1 MRLLHTSDWHL
12 GKRLFDKERYD
23 VFEKFLAWL
32 LSTIRQE
39 RVDTLIVAGDIFD
52 TAVPTNKSLRLYYD
66 FLSQLTSSE
75 CRHVVIVSG
84 NHDSPTLLEAP
95 KGILENFGVHV
106 IGGAE
111 SPEDEV
117 IELKDK
123 AGNLE
128 GVVCAVPF
136 LRERDILRLK
146 DDSTLS
152 RAEGIQLAVENHYK
166 SVVKAAIDRMGA
178 KRVPLIATG
187 HLFTVGSPKGEDV
200 NELYIGATGAVPVN
214 IFPSEIDYLAL
225 GHIHRAY
232 SIGGDKT
239 RNYCGAPIPL
249 TFEEAN
255 LEKLVRLVDFEPDE
269 IKVADI
275 QVPKFDRLVSV
286 QGSQTEISTKL
297 KELAGQDEKILVE
310 VIHTGKANAINLTG
324 EVSEQTLGTKIEVL
338 RVFDETKK
346 ANCLANDGDEM
357 EIGELTWE
365 NVFEKKL
372 KNETFEGEV
381 SEEELWNAYRNAY
394 FQISELADVNA
405 Q

>member
-152 RAEGIQLAVENHYK
+152 RAEEIQLAVENHYK

-214 IFPSEIDYLAL
+214 IFPPGSENLAL

-324 EVSEQTLGTKIEVL
+324 EVSEQTSGTKIEVL

>member
-95 KGILENFGVHV
+95 KEILENFGVHV

-152 RAEGIQLAVENHYK
+152 RAEEIQLAVENHYK

-297 KELAGQDEKILVE
+297 KELSGQDEKILVE

-324 EVSEQTLGTKIEVL
+324 EVSEQTSGTKIEVL

>member
-23 VFEKFLAWL
+23 VFENFLTWL
-32 LSTIRQE
+32 LSTIRKE

-66 FLSQLTSSE
+66 FLSHLSGSG

-95 KGILENFGVHV
+95 KEILASLGVHV

-111 SPEDEV
+111 NPENEV
-117 IELKDK
+117 IELKDSSGK
-123 AGNLE
+123 LE

-152 RAEGIQLAVENHYK
+152 RSEEIQLAVENHYK
-166 SVVKAAIDRMGA
+166 NVVKKAIDKMGA

-200 NELYIGATGAVPVN
+200 NELYIGATGAVPIS

-239 RNYCGAPIPL
+239 RNYSGAPISF

-269 IKVADI
+269 IKVTDI
-275 QVPKFDRLVSV
+275 PVPKFDKLVSV
-286 QGSQTEISTKL
+286 QGSQTEITAKL
-297 KELAGQDEKILVE
+297 KELIAQDKKILVE
-310 VIHTGKANAINLTG
+310 VIHTGKTDAINLTR
-324 EVSEQTLGTKIEVL
+324 EVADQTSGTKIEVL
-338 RVFDETKK
+338 RIFDETKK
-346 ANCLANDGDEM
+346 ANCLANDAEEM

-394 FQISELADVNA
+394 FQISEFADVNA

>member
-23 VFEKFLAWL
+23 VFENFLTWL
-32 LSTIRQE
+32 LSTIRKE

-66 FLSQLTSSE
+66 FLSHLSGSG

-95 KGILENFGVHV
+95 KEILASLGVHV

-111 SPEDEV
+111 NPENEV
-117 IELKDK
+117 IELKDSSGK
-123 AGNLE
+123 LE

-152 RAEGIQLAVENHYK
+152 RSEEIQLAVENHYK
-166 SVVKAAIDRMGA
+166 NVVKKAIDKMGA

-200 NELYIGATGAVPVN
+200 NELYIGATGAVPVS
-214 IFPSEIDYLAL
+214 ICPSEIDYLAL

-232 SIGGDKT
+232 SSGGDTT
-239 RNYCGAPIPL
+239 RNSF

-269 IKVADI
+269 IKVTDI
-275 QVPKFDRLVSV
+275 PVPKFDKLVSV
-286 QGSQTEISTKL
+286 QGSQTEITAKL
-297 KELAGQDEKILVE
+297 KELIAQDKKILVE
-310 VIHTGKANAINLTG
+310 VIHTGKTDAINLTG
-324 EVSEQTLGTKIEVL
+324 EVADQTSGTKIEVL
-338 RVFDETKK
+338 RIFDETKK
-346 ANCLANDGDEM
+346 ANCLANDAEEM

-365 NVFEKKL
+365 DVFEKKV

-394 FQISELADVNA
+394 FQISEFADVNA

>member
-152 RAEGIQLAVENHYK
+152 RAEEIQLAVENHYK

-297 KELAGQDEKILVE
+297 KELSGQDEKILVE

-324 EVSEQTLGTKIEVL
+324 EVSEQTSGTKIEVL

-394 FQISELADVNA
+394 FQISELADENA

>member
-95 KGILENFGVHV
+95 KEILENFGVHV

-152 RAEGIQLAVENHYK
+152 RAEEIQLAVENHYK

-187 HLFTVGSPKGEDV
+187 HLLTVGSPKGEDV

-324 EVSEQTLGTKIEVL
+324 EVSEQTSGTKIEVL

>member
-117 IELKDK
+117 IELKGK

-152 RAEGIQLAVENHYK
+152 RAEEIQLAVENHYK

-324 EVSEQTLGTKIEVL
+324 EVSEQTSGTKIEVL

-372 KNETFEGEV
+372 KNEAFEGEV